1 MSEPPLLPEPVMHRR
16 HNLAFAAALGLGAMF
31 VLVTLWSV
39 LRGTDTSY
47 NYPDCSS
54 LNNSDTG
61 TKAYFEALARLGF
74 APSRNFK
81 MLRKLTGARAAI
93 FYAGPD
99 LWSFRYSDEK
109 DLEQF
114 EQLASGGARVILA
127 LDPEGITELPRE
139 KPKRASDSKD
149 SRSRED
155 NLKKHWGIELTY
167 VERAVAS
174 ENRKLLAGLEVQ
186 PVTWRFSSWPAAWK
200 PSHPRNGSPLFLERE
215 FGTGSVVLIANSKLF
230 TNRELLVHP
239 DVDVLATAPGAYRD
253 IIFDENHLG
262 IADTGTVMGLATA
275 HGLEW
280 MLVGFVVLAIL
291 YVWRS
296 SVSFIPRLSAPV
308 EASVSGRDAHLALSH
323 LLMQSVPSKSLLRV
337 AGEEWNRS
345 AALQARA
352 RVRPLSQDELGRLEQ
367 LRPADAAAE
376 YRAIAA
382 RLNSK

>member
-1 MSEPPLLPEPVMHRR
+1 MHRR
-16 HNLAFAAALGLGAMF
+16 HNLAKAAALGLSAIF
-31 VLVTLWSV
+31 VLMMLWSV

-47 NYPDCSS
+47 NYPGYSS
-54 LNNSDTG
+54 LNNSDSG

-114 EQLASGGARVILA
+114 ERLARSGARVVLA
-127 LDPEGITELPRE
+127 LDPEGIAEIQRE
-139 KPKRASDSKD
+139 KPKQPPHSKD
-149 SRSRED
+149 TRSPED
-155 NLKKHWGIELTY
+155 NLKKRWGIGLAY
-167 VERAVAS
+167 VDRAVARG
-174 ENRKLLAGLEVQ
+174 NREVLAGLEMQ
-186 PVTWRFSSWPAAWK
+186 PVTWRFSFWQPAWK
-200 PSHPRNGSPLFLERE
+200 PSHPRNGSPLFLERD
-215 FGTGSVVLIANSKLF
+215 FGKGSVVLIANSKLF

-239 DVDVLATAPGAYRD
+239 DVDVLAAAPGAYR
-253 IIFDENHLG
+253 IVIFDENHLG
-262 IADTGTVMGLATA
+262 IADTGTVIGLATA

-280 MLVGFVVLAIL
+280 MLVGFLVLAIL

-323 LLMQSVPSKSLLRV
+323 LLMQSLPSRSVLRV

-345 AALQARA
+345 ATLQARA
-352 RVRPLSQDELGRLEQ
+352 RVRPLSQDELDRLEQ

-382 RLNSK
+382 RLQLGGSANSGPQAV